1 VDSSARLLG
10 QTISHYRV
18 IEKLG
23 GGGMGVVYKAEDTR
37 LHRFVALKFL
47 PDQVAKDPQALI
59 RFRREAQAASSLNH
73 PNICTIYD
81 IGEHEGQAFLAME
94 YLDGMTLKHRVAGSA
109 MEIEALLSISIEIAD
124 ALDAAHAE
132 GIVHRDIKPANIF
145 VTRRGHAKILD
156 FGLAKV
162 TVANTR
168 VASEGETA
176 TLNEDHLT
184 STGAAL
190 GTVAYMAPEQILG
203 KPVDARTDLF
213 SFGIVLYEM
222 ATGQQPFRGDTSGAI
237 FDSILHK
244 AATPLVRLNS
254 EIPAELVHIIDKAL
268 EKEPAVRYQHAS
280 EMKADLTRAK
290 RDSTSAHIDR
300 EDVRRTVD
308 AASRRGRLYGKLPW
322 IAGILA
328 VVLAVGAAAMLLWNR
343 RPHSAPL
350 ATVPAP
356 TVVAI
361 LPFQNVGS
369 DKDADYLRVA
379 LPDEIAG
386 TLSYV
391 RSLSIRPFAMTSKYV
406 GPDLD
411 LQKAGRDMHV
421 STIVTGHYMKAGNQL
436 QVTLEAVDVENNRTV
451 WQDTLNVGALDMI
464 AMREQV
470 TVKVRQ
476 GLVPVL
482 GASAA
487 TAEAG
492 TRPKNE
498 EAYNLYLR
506 SVAVPHDA
514 APNLEAIG
522 MLERAV
528 GIDPSYAPAWEALGL
543 RYYYDFTFSTG
554 GEEMFQ
560 RSNAAYERALAL
572 DPNLLRAAGQ
582 LITNRV
588 ERGEPGKAYAEAQA
602 LVKRHPESAQAHFSL
617 SYVLRYA
624 GMLEESLRECN
635 TALALDP
642 GNFAFRSC
650 AWAAMELGNMQRAAD
665 FIRLDAGSEWSS
677 YATTSLLLR
686 EGKVEEAREA
696 AKNIPT
702 APHYHSDL
710 TQACLR
716 LRPATELDSLA
727 RAAETGPN
735 DADPEILY
743 YQGSMLSFGGKKS
756 ASAQMIRKAIEHD
769 YCAGSQ
775 LRSDSLLAN
784 IRSLPEFSQLV
795 ATAAI
800 CQKKYMAGVNQAQ

>member
-1 VDSSARLLG
+1 
-10 QTISHYRV
+10 
-18 IEKLG
+18 
-23 GGGMGVVYKAEDTR
+23 MGVVYKAEDTR

>member
-1 VDSSARLLG
+1 LL
-10 QTISHYRV
+10 
-18 IEKLG
+18 
-23 GGGMGVVYKAEDTR
+23 A
-37 LHRFVALKFL
+37 
-47 PDQVAKDPQALI
+47 
-59 RFRREAQAASSLNH
+59 
-73 PNICTIYD
+73 
-81 IGEHEGQAFLAME
+81 
-94 YLDGMTLKHRVAGSA
+94 
-109 MEIEALLSISIEIAD
+109 ISIEIAD

-168 VASEGETA
+168 GGNDGETA
-176 TLNEDHLT
+176 TLVEDHLT

-190 GTVAYMAPEQILG
+190 GAVAYMAPEQILG
-203 KPVDARTDLF
+203 KPVDARADLF

-222 ATGQQPFRGDTSGAI
+222 ATGQQPFKGDASGAI

-244 AATPLVRLNS
+244 AATPPVRLNS
-254 EIPAELVHIIDKAL
+254 EIPAELEHIIGKAL

-280 EMKADLTRAK
+280 EMKADLTRAR

-300 EDVRRTVD
+300 EDVRRTVA
-308 AASRRGRLYGKLPW
+308 AASRSGRLYRKLPW
-322 IAGILA
+322 IAGIVA

-350 ATVPAP
+350 ATVAAP

-369 DKDADYLRVA
+369 DQDADYLRLA

-451 WQDTLNVGALDMI
+451 WQDTLSVGALDMI

-470 TVKVRQ
+470 TAKVRQ

-492 TRPKNE
+492 TRPKSE

-506 SVAVPHDA
+506 SVAVPHNA

-528 GIDPSYAPAWEALGL
+528 GLDPSYAPAWEALGM

-588 ERGEPGKAYAEAQA
+588 ERGESGRAYAEAQA
-602 LVKRHPESAQAHFSL
+602 LVKRHPESGQAHFSL

-650 AWAAMELGNMQRAAD
+650 AWAAMEMGNTQRAAD
-665 FIRLDAGSEWSS
+665 FVRLDAGSEWSS

-696 AKNIPT
+696 AKNTPT

-716 LRPATELDSLA
+716 LRPATELDSLT

-743 YQGSMLSFGGKKS
+743 YEGSMLSFGGKKS
-756 ASAQMIRKAIEHD
+756 ASVVMIRKAIESD
-769 YCAGSQ
+769 YCAVSQ

-795 ATAAI
+795 AAATN
-800 CQKKYMAGVNQAQ
+800 CQKKYLAGVNQAQ